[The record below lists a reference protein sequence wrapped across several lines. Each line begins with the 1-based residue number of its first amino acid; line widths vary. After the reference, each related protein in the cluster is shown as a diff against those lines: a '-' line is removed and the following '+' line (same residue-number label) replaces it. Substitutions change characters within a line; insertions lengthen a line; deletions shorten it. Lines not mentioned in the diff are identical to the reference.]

1 MDLLDPYDSTEV
13 RCHIIGW
20 LLSEPRCYFVSA
32 LTRAFF
38 FLKKGL
44 VCKRKMFIPIA
55 AGAHVF
61 PFNSVTPSC
70 VHSYNVG
77 EVLRGC
83 QRIFRQLW
91 ESELFFSRNILSD
104 CSQLSFVAIAFLL
117 L

>member
-70 VHSYNVG
+70 VRSYNVG

-91 ESELFFSRNILSD
+91 ESELFFSKKYT
-104 CSQLSFVAIAFLL
+104 
-117 L
+117 